1 MDILIDFIQNI
12 SHVVFIYLIPLVIV
26 LGIMIFFHE
35 LGHFL
40 AAKLF
45 NVKVLKFALGFGPK
59 IVAKEYGE
67 TEYSIRYLPLGGFVK
82 MLGEDD
88 FGEDAPQV
96 DEKDIMRAFNKQHP
110 LKRIVIVAAGP
121 VFNLVLAFFLFFGL
135 YAIFGAPQLTPE
147 PIFTPEI
154 GIVKEGSPAE
164 KAGLLKGD
172 MVKAVD
178 GKELKE
184 WADLRKTIENRAGI
198 PVNITV
204 ARGNELLSLTVTP
217 EESVIKNEAG
227 EDVKAVLIGVINAG
241 KVVYTKVGIIEALK
255 KANSTTYNAIKET
268 CLVVVRLFQG
278 EVSIKTVGGPIMIGQ
293 MTGIVIQKG
302 MDYVLEFMAIIS
314 ISLGILNLF
323 PIPILDGGVILFLLV
338 ELVLRKPVSMNK
350 REFAQKI
357 GFSIL
362 LILMA
367 VVFYNDILRLFTK

>member
-88 FGEDAPQV
+88 FTEDAPPV
-96 DEKDIMRAFNKQHP
+96 DEKDTLRAFNKQHP

-147 PIFTPEI
+147 PVFTPEI

-178 GKELKE
+178 GKELEE

-367 VVFYNDILRLFTK
+367 VVFYNDILRLFIK

>member
-1 MDILIDFIQNI
+1 MDILITITQKLWQIFYINI
-12 SHVVFIYLIPLVIV
+12 IPTVIV

-40 AAKLF
+40 AAKFF

-59 IVAKEYGE
+59 IVSKEYGE

-88 FGEDAPQV
+88 FTDDAPPV
-96 DEKDIMRAFNKQHP
+96 DEKDTIRAFNKQHP
-110 LKRIVIVAAGP
+110 LKRLAIVAAGP
-121 VFNLVLAFFLFFGL
+121 VFNLVLAFLLFFAL

-147 PIFTPEI
+147 PVFTSEI

-164 KAGLLKGD
+164 KAGLIKGD

-184 WADLRKTIENRAGI
+184 WADLRRSIENRAGI
-198 PVNITV
+198 PVNIMV
-204 ARGNELLSLTVTP
+204 ARGDELLSLTVIP
-217 EESVIKNEAG
+217 EESVIKNEEG
-227 EDVKAVLIGVINAG
+227 EDVKTVLIGVINAG
-241 KVVYTKVGIIEALK
+241 KVVYKDLSIIESF
-255 KANSTTYNAIKET
+255 NTAISHTGNTITET
-268 CLVVVRLFQG
+268 CLVVVKLLQG
-278 EVSIKTVGGPIMIGQ
+278 KVSIKNVGGPIMIGQ
-293 MTGIVIQKG
+293 VAGIVVQKG
-302 MDYVLEFMAIIS
+302 LDYVLEFMAIIS
-314 ISLGILNLF
+314 ISLGVLNLL

-338 ELVLRKPVSMNK
+338 ELVIRKPLSINK
-350 REFAQKI
+350 REFAQRI